1 MNTEYKKELEKNYL
15 IIKPDRSEDFFSV
28 QMLLE
33 NQIEGLLRF
42 ERRVFNGE
50 VEYYYDISG
59 KRSLESQIKNE
70 LLGEKK
76 VRALL
81 QSLYCVEENLYSF
94 FLQEGRLLVEASYV
108 YMDERG
114 FYFVYVPSAEKRKE
128 EERLARF
135 VQELQELIDY
145 EEEGAMQLTYRFYQ
159 MLKDSEKGILQI
171 LEEVLTEKFEQVE
184 DCIEDAASDEELYFQ
199 EEIKEKIQPDF
210 YTASLFFVSFLVSL
224 CYLAITI
231 FSKEEMNVTGIIACV
246 FVVASLIGI
255 LTAFVNIDSKSK
267 K

>member
-1 MNTEYKKELEKNYL
+1 MNVEYKKELEKNYL
-15 IIKPDRSEDFFSV
+15 IIKPDMPEDYFSV

-59 KRSLESQIKNE
+59 KHSLESQTKNE
-70 LLGEKK
+70 LLGEKT
-76 VRALL
+76 VRTLL

-94 FLQEGRLLVEASYV
+94 FLREGRLLIEASYV

-114 FYFVYVPSAEKRKE
+114 FYFVYVPLAEKRKE
-128 EERLARF
+128 EEHIEF
-135 VQELQELIDY
+135 IQELQELIDY
-145 EEEGAMQLTYRFYQ
+145 EEEGAMQLTYRLYQ

-171 LEEVLTEKFEQVE
+171 LEEVLTKRFEQAE
-184 DCIEDAASDEELYFQ
+184 DSIEDFASEEQLYFQ
-199 EEIKEKIQPDF
+199 EEKEEEIRPDF
-210 YTASLFFVSFLVSL
+210 YTASLFSVSFLVSL
-224 CYLAITI
+224 CYLLII
-231 FSKEEMNVTGIIACV
+231 FFSKEEMNVTGIIACV

-255 LTAFVNIDSKSK
+255 LVAFADIDIKSK